1 MPENKMSDNKRPF
14 PEIIDLVPHT
24 GDMVMLHRI
33 ISWHDGEVVVA
44 ADLSRPNVMADDTG
58 RIPGYVGLE
67 FMAQGISVAAGL
79 ERRAQNM
86 GPAIGLVLGA
96 RSFQSFVSHFPTEG
110 EMHVHVKQKFL
121 QGPIVVF
128 DASITL
134 GDKCLAQGEIKVTQP
149 DNQEKL
155 HQILGDF

>member
-1 MPENKMSDNKRPF
+1 MSDKEVLF
-14 PEIIDLVPHT
+14 PDIIDLVPHT
-24 GDMVMLHRI
+24 GDMVMLHRVV
-33 ISWHDGEVVVA
+33 SWRDREVVVA

-86 GPAIGLVLGA
+86 GPIIGLVLGA
-96 RSFQSFVSHFPTEG
+96 RRFQSFVSHFPAEG
-110 EMHVHVKQKFL
+110 EMHIHVKEKFL
-121 QGPIVVF
+121 QGPIAVF

-149 DNQEKL
+149 DNQEML